1 MSPRASF
8 RRRVA
13 AAAAAAAGSEG
24 RAALVLPLPFPK
36 CETTLELAW
45 ATTGYYS
52 RLPNIPCP
60 CSLYTSLA
68 VQRSS
73 LLNRRKD
80 LINGIRVR
88 RLDGLFEYLMIQ
100 PPKSHTP
107 HPSVALPRLPERLH
121 AKCGCYP
128 GLLNAMRTSA
138 APSRLR
144 TGQQTVRF
152 SNAQRDKQIVP
163 PKTPRHARMIIDV
176 PA

>member
-8 RRRVA
+8 RRRV
-13 AAAAAAAGSEG
+13 AAAAAGSEG

-80 LINGIRVR
+80 LVNGIRVR
-88 RLDGLFEYLMIQ
+88 RLDGLFEYDTTTLVA
-100 PPKSHTP
+100 HTTP
-107 HPSVALPRLPERLH
+107 FRGAAETSREASCKVR
-121 AKCGCYP
+121 CCP

-163 PKTPRHARMIIDV
+163 PKTPRHARMIIEV